1 MCGCKDTH
9 CCPNGIRDMID
20 HPARHAIYQRA
31 REIERLSAV
40 PQSLR
45 TAHYLDESVRRVSD
59 EVARVAAF
67 PIDNA
72 DLARGLRKK
81 QKEMSLF
88 RQIIAHVS
96 DSANTA
102 SVAITPQRRQ
112 ERK

>member
-81 QKEMSLF
+81 QKEMSRFGRL
-88 RQIIAHVS
+88 
-96 DSANTA
+96 
-102 SVAITPQRRQ
+102 
-112 ERK
+112 